1 VLEQLATSPD
11 LGAPARVAHAQGGVI
26 RPSDDRSSAS
36 AALSAVVTAA
46 GEGGGRRGLP
56 DPRARAPR
64 DHAGATRVGPPPQ
77 PRL

>member
-46 GEGGGRRGLP
+46 GEGGGGGFRILGLALLGITLALLGSARRHNRG
-56 DPRARAPR
+56 
-64 DHAGATRVGPPPQ
+64 
-77 PRL
+77 